1 MTPRIRKLTL
11 TAHIASSVGWFG
23 ATAGFEALAIG
34 GLCSSDSLTARA
46 AYVSMQSSVWF
57 IIIPFSCFSL
67 LTGLILALRTRW
79 GLFRHYW
86 ILIKFIINALGC
98 MVLLLHTRLIDR
110 VGKVATEGNLSLG
123 DLRALRFQ
131 LVAIGGA
138 ALIALL
144 VAMTL
149 AVFKPRGLT
158 PCATSVN
165 RPGPQ
170 PDTRGSKVTRA

>member
-23 ATAGFEALAIG
+23 TAASFEALAIA
-34 GLCSSDSLTARA
+34 GLCRSDSLTVRA
-46 AYVSMQSSVWF
+46 AYVSMQSMVSYV
-57 IIIPFSCFSL
+57 IVPFACCSL

-86 ILIKFIINALGC
+86 ILIKFMINALGC
-98 MVLLLHTRLIDR
+98 IILLLHTRLIDR
-110 VGKVATEGNLSLG
+110 VGKTAAEGNLSLG
-123 DLRALRFQ
+123 DLHALRVQ

-158 PCATSVN
+158 PFATSGI
-165 RPGPQ
+165 RPIPQ
-170 PDTRGSKVTRA
+170 PET